1 LRTGRP
7 SADDGAKA
15 MLAFILGYA
24 ALLGALGLWLSR
36 RVESAGDFFV
46 AGRKLNSP
54 LLFSTFLAANLG
66 AGTTVGAAQL
76 GYEHG
81 LSAWWWVGSAG
92 LGSLVLAFG
101 IGPRIYRAAVEYNL
115 YTVGDY
121 LHLRYSR
128 AVRLLTAGVLW
139 LGSLAILA
147 GQLLAMGL
155 VLNVVAG
162 LPREWGCALGGVIVT
177 IYFAAGGLWGSAW
190 INLFQVAVKAA
201 GFSLALAWALSSV
214 DGFSGLE
221 RRVEFAAL
229 EPERYLSLFGIGP
242 RGIVAWAVMLIPA
255 FFVSPGL
262 LQKLFGARD
271 ERTVRRGVGLQG
283 ACLLVYSFFPTL
295 LGMIAFVRWPHL
307 ESAGQAL
314 PHLLAHGLPT
324 WLGGLMLAAIFSAEI
339 SSADAVLF
347 MISTSVARDLGPAL
361 FREEMSDRQL
371 LLTGRVAAVIAGA
384 LGVGLAIWLDSIIA
398 ALVIFYSLLTVT
410 LFAPLLG
417 GLFWR
422 RPTSAAALASI
433 AAGVPTTVAV
443 HAATFGQGFGVVS
456 PGLAGI
462 LVSVVFFLLFTRRR
476 PADKD

>member
-1 LRTGRP
+1 
-7 SADDGAKA
+7 

-24 ALLGALGLWLSR
+24 ALLGVLGLLLSR
-36 RVESAGDFFV
+36 RVRSAGDFFV
-46 AGRKLNSP
+46 AGRKLNTP

-76 GYEHG
+76 GYQHG

-92 LGSLVLAFG
+92 LGSLVLAFV
-101 IGPRIYRAAVEYNL
+101 IGPRIHAAATQYNL

-121 LHLRYSR
+121 LHLRYGA
-128 AVRLLTAGVLW
+128 AVRLLTAGILW
-139 LGSLAILA
+139 LGALAILA

-177 IYFAAGGLWGSAW
+177 VYFTAGGLLGSAW
-190 INLFQVAVKAA
+190 INLFQVVVKAV
-201 GFSLALAWALSSV
+201 GFTLALAWALDDV
-214 DGFSGLE
+214 GGWNGLQQQ
-221 RRVEFAAL
+221 VL
-229 EPERYLSLFGIGP
+229 QTSPEPERYLSLFGIGAQ
-242 RGIVAWAVMLIPA
+242 GIVAWAVILIPA

-271 ERTVRRGVGLQG
+271 ERTVRMGVGLQG

-295 LGMIAFVRWPHL
+295 LGMIAYVRWPHL
-307 ESAGQAL
+307 DAAGQAL
-314 PHLLAHGLPT
+314 PQLLAEGLPT

-347 MISTSVARDLGPAL
+347 MISTSVARDLGPVM
-361 FREEMSDRQL
+361 FRGEMSDAQL
-371 LLTGRVAAVIAGA
+371 LRTGRIAAVVAGT

-410 LFAPLLG
+410 LFVPLLG
-417 GLFWR
+417 GLFSK

-443 HAATFGQGFGVVS
+443 HAITFGQGFGLLS

-462 LVSVVFFLLFTRRR
+462 LVSGVFFVLFFARI
-476 PADKD
+476 PAAAA